1 MKIIGYTY
9 EADYHCIDC
18 TEKEFGKDDLG
29 YAFTVDSEDNIIQ
42 PVFSTDEIQEY
53 SACAECSVLIGE
65 QVMSNENKSIKAVS
79 KETLR
84 DKTMD
89 ETDKFWE
96 ILISDC
102 DPELTIGN
110 TSIYKINKNY
120 VLFNGYKPITE
131 TVEDEF
137 GIHGGTQPTLQ
148 DAVDVALLHE
158 FEN

>member
-1 MKIIGYTY
+1 MNIIGYTY

-29 YAFTVDSEDNIIQ
+29 YAFTVDNEDNPIH

-79 KETLR
+79 
-84 DKTMD
+84 
-89 ETDKFWE
+89 TDKFWE
-96 ILISDC
+96 VLIGDSE
-102 DPELTIGN
+102 PELVIGN

-120 VLFNGYKPITE
+120 VLFNMRDNGYKPITE